1 MDISKKELK
10 CRIYEKL
17 INQKEKKIVKQ
28 NGKILEIQFR
38 NIISNSLPPITRGL
52 GHRGMGYLLWPAA
65 PGLGLRGV
73 GYLLRPAALGLG
85 LGAWGISS
93 GLSGSN
99 S

>member
-17 INQKEKKIVKQ
+17 MNQKEKKIIKQ
-28 NGKILEIQFR
+28 NGKILKIQFR
-38 NIISNSLPPITRGL
+38 NIISNSLLPV
-52 GHRGMGYLLWPAA
+52 A